1 MEIQGAASMAGA
13 GSDGYQI
20 QASGM
25 DGEAGKLDRA
35 GEDVGLIRKAV
46 EDGMCYAH
54 DALGGSDS
62 GPAYDDFA
70 AAWQDEA
77 KTLEAALHELAD
89 KVGVSQRNYQNA
101 DQETIVALH
110 SAGNGLTTMPAP
122 AAAHPGIT
130 TGPAPGVRPAVLGEP
145 PVTTG
150 PAPGER
156 PAVLGE
162 PPIGI
167 QPAPGSRPPSLA
179 DFD

>member
-1 MEIQGAASMAGA
+1 MFGRRDQGALSMAGA
-13 GSDGYQI
+13 GSDGYRI

-25 DGEAGKLDRA
+25 EDEAGKLDQA
-35 GEDVGLIRKAV
+35 GDDVGLIRKAV
-46 EDGMCYAH
+46 EDGMCYAQ

-62 GPAYDDFA
+62 GPAYDNFA
-70 AAWQDEA
+70 TAWQAEA

-89 KVGVSQRNYQNA
+89 KVGVSQRNYRNA

-110 SAGNGLTTMPAP
+110 SAGGGNGLTTMPAP

-145 PVTTG
+145 PIGTRPTPG
-150 PAPGER
+150 AP
-156 PAVLGE
+156 
-162 PPIGI
+162 
-167 QPAPGSRPPSLA
+167 PPSLA